1 MMSSVALGIS
11 IVLAGQLGSSLSA
24 TNPGPTEVPDG
35 GPMIASFA
43 VFEPAPTSNGN
54 APSPATSLGT
64 ADNSNAEQPAEAAA
78 PAAPSEEWLLM
89 KTLEGTW
96 LGSLLKE
103 NRIEI
108 YGWTDMSFTASSDRD
123 GNLPMGFNYK
133 ANDFLLQQNWL
144 RIDRPVDT
152 TSTTDASYGFRFD
165 TILPGSDY
173 RFTVAR
179 GLFSDQLSADHGH
192 PDLYGIDPIQFYGEA
207 YYPMIA
213 QGMDVKV
220 GRFFALYGVETNDAI
235 SNALFS
241 HAYTF
246 VYDPFTHTGVV
257 TTTKLS
263 DAWTVQAGLVL
274 GSDDFIDPVDTP
286 TFVGSVKWTANDQKD
301 SVLFN
306 VIAGCGRYNQ
316 ERDFNNPEVFDLV
329 YNHKFS
335 DRLNYNFEGLFGF
348 ETNVPDIGTA
358 EWFGILNY
366 LTYQLSPKLDT
377 TTRLEF
383 FDDVQGERTGFRGL
397 YTALTTGLE
406 FKPCSA
412 IVLRPELRYDVNGES
427 RPFEN
432 KHDLFTAATDVILR
446 W

>member
-1 MMSSVALGIS
+1 MK
-11 IVLAGQLGSSLSA
+11 SL
-24 TNPGPTEVPDG
+24 
-35 GPMIASFA
+35 
-43 VFEPAPTSNGN
+43 
-54 APSPATSLGT
+54 
-64 ADNSNAEQPAEAAA
+64 Q
-78 PAAPSEEWLLM
+78 
-89 KTLEGTW
+89 GTW
-96 LGSLLKE
+96 LGAVLKE
-103 NRIEI
+103 NRIEVS
-108 YGWTDMSFTASSDRD
+108 GWTDLSYTASSDRFS
-123 GNLPMGFNYK
+123 NLPLGFNYK

-152 TSTTDASYGFRFD
+152 TSTTDASFGFRFD

-173 RFTVAR
+173 RFTLAR
-179 GLFSDQLSADHGH
+179 GLFSDQLTADHGQ
-192 PDLYGIDPIQFYGEA
+192 PNLYGIDPIQFYGEA
-207 YYPMIA
+207 YYPTIG

-220 GRFFALYGVETNDAI
+220 GRFFALYGVETNDAV

-286 TFVGSVKWTANDQKD
+286 TFIGSVKWTAGDQKD

-306 VIAGCGRYNQ
+306 VIVGSGRYNQ
-316 ERDFNNPEVFDLV
+316 ARDFNNPEVFDLI

-335 DRLNYNFEGLFGF
+335 DRLNYNFESLFGF
-348 ETNVPDIGTA
+348 TTNVPAIGTA

-366 LTYQLSPKLDT
+366 LTYQLTPKLDT

-383 FDDVQGERTGFRGL
+383 FDDIQGQRTGSPGL

-406 FKPCSA
+406 FKPCPA
-412 IVLRPELRYDVNGES
+412 IIVRPELRYDVNDES